1 MENERKQTN
10 VPTDES
16 PFGFLPAALLA
27 VAVPVAFCITE
38 GYMPLDFVPDVVC
51 MLTRAKDSIV
61 RAHAVRGSPLYAG
74 VGGAQPPVCVVRCV
88 GRSCRERARE
98 DARRENR
105 SSDPTF
111 SSTTRRKT
119 RRRIGRNTIL
129 DSTVAA
135 VNGASVARGRRH
147 RTHSSVAHVST
158 RVLRHQTP
166 RFDRLRARE
175 DE

>member
-1 MENERKQTN
+1 MENKQKQTN

-98 DARRENR
+98 DARHENR

-119 RRRIGRNTIL
+119 RRRIGRNTNL
-129 DSTVAA
+129 NSTGAVVDGAA
-135 VNGASVARGRRH
+135 GARARRH
-147 RTHSSVAHVST
+147 RTSSSVARVST
-158 RVLRHQTP
+158 FLRRDRTP
-166 RFDRLRARE
+166 RPSPRE